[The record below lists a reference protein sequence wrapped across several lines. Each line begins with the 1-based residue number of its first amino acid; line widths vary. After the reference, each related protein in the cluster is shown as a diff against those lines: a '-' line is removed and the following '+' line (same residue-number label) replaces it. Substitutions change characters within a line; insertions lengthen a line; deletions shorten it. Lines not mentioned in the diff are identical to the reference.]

1 MSEESDESPRVN
13 RRTVIKGGIAVG
25 GALWAAPVVQA
36 LSVTKASAAT
46 ASGGGGGS
54 SPPPPGPPP
63 TPSGGSGIS
72 YVILVLDNGGQVVTM
87 KVQTDGS
94 VSCPAQASNDAG
106 SDTLYANYLSANRW
120 SPSTSKSCPALP
132 VTSTSGGHTL
142 SVNLDSHTKMLGFMV
157 HDGSFHG
164 GTKPPTGSQVRFCAD
179 TTLPSG
185 AYTGYPTG
193 WSVPSGPSGLGATVT
208 FVKP

>member
-46 ASGGGGGS
+46 ASGGGGS
-54 SPPPPGPPP
+54 SPPPPPPP
-63 TPSGGSGIS
+63 PPPPGGSGIS
-72 YVILVLDNGGQVVTM
+72 YVILVLDDGGQVVTM
-87 KVQTDGS
+87 KVDTDGS
-94 VSCPAQASNDAG
+94 VSCPAKASNDAG
-106 SDTLYANYLSANRW
+106 SDTLYANYLSANHW

-132 VTSTSGGHTL
+132 VTSTNGGHTL
-142 SVNLDSHTKMLGFMV
+142 SVALDGQTKLLGFMV
-157 HDGSFHG
+157 HDGSLHG
-164 GTKPPTGSQVRFCAD
+164 TANPPTGSLVRFCAG